1 MRSKHGGGY
10 EQVGEGFLLVKGEE
24 RRVNRAL
31 DWGKVY
37 EKQTEQNMGVDQEV
51 SPLFLFYQQLQG
63 CNKTGYNVK
72 SPHMRLRRLD
82 EGDGGGGRSNGVR
95 DCV

>member
-1 MRSKHGGGY
+1 MAGFMNRL
-10 EQVGEGFLLVKGEE
+10 VEGFLLVEGEE

-63 CNKTGYNVK
+63 CNKTGYDVK
-72 SPHMRLRRLD
+72 SPHVRLRRLD
-82 EGDGGGGRSNGVR
+82 EWDGGGGRSNGVR